1 MSKTRFESSI
11 KQIPYTQQSVYDML
25 SNMENIEKVMDR
37 VPQDKIK
44 DISFDRNTVSVSVE
58 PVGNIKLRVCDR
70 EEPKCVKFQT
80 MESPVPF
87 TVWIQMLPVTSTTS
101 KMKVTAEADLN
112 PFVKAMVEGK
122 LRDGVEQIAN
132 GLSQIRY
139 Q

>member
-25 SNMENIEKVMDR
+25 SNLENIEKVMDR

>member
-44 DISFDRNTVSVSVE
+44 DISFDRDTVSVSVA

-112 PFVKAMVEGK
+112 PFIKAMVEGK
-122 LRDGVEQIAN
+122 LKDGVEQIAN
-132 GLSQIRY
+132 GLAQIRY

>member
-1 MSKTRFESSI
+1 
-11 KQIPYTQQSVYDML
+11 ML
-25 SNMENIEKVMDR
+25 SNLENIEKVMDR

>member
-44 DISFDRNTVSVSVE
+44 DITFDRDTVSVSVA
-58 PVGNIKLRVCDR
+58 PVGNIKLRVCER
-70 EEPKCVKFQT
+70 EEPKCIKFQT

-87 TVWIQMLPVTSTTS
+87 TVWIQMLPVTNTTS

-112 PFVKAMVEGK
+112 PFIKAMVEGK
-122 LRDGVEQIAN
+122 LKDGVEQIAN
-132 GLSQIRY
+132 GLAQIRF